1 MDDCA
6 DTGVMENEDM
16 KFIILHDDYNDSI
29 VFNVSDIVVVRKLE
43 DNKTE
48 IVMRSKNRTLIVQ
61 ESVYTVYKL
70 LNEVIG

>member
-29 VFNVSDIVVVRKLE
+29 IFNVSDIVVVRKIE

-48 IVMRSKNRTLIVQ
+48 IVLRSKNKSLFVQ
-61 ESVYTVYKL
+61 ESVDTIYKV
-70 LNEVIG
+70 LNEVIR

>member
-29 VFNVSDIVVVRKLE
+29 IFNVSDIVVVRKIK

-48 IVMRSKNRTLIVQ
+48 IVMRSKNKSLIVQ
-61 ESVYTVYKL
+61 ESVDTIYKV
-70 LNEVIG
+70 LNEVIR

>member
-1 MDDCA
+1 MDDCT

-29 VFNVSDIVVVRKLE
+29 IFNVSDIVVVRKLE

-61 ESVYTVYKL
+61 ESVDTVYKV
-70 LNEVIG
+70 LNEVIR